1 MPHVLAYHRPTSLE
15 DALALLARP
24 AATTRVLAGGTIVNA
39 DPRAA
44 PVEVVD
50 LQALGLES
58 IYAADGGAT
67 IGATATLQ
75 DIADHDG
82 LPEVLRI
89 LARRELPS
97 AMRTLATIG
106 GTIAMREWESPLI
119 AGLLAFEAVVTV
131 AALASGEADVPR
143 EAEVPLAEILD
154 RGVPTGGLIVGV
166 QIRTD
171 GRAAIAHTARTP
183 ADTPIVAVVA
193 RRMPDGTARIGAS
206 GVATTAILVEPQ
218 SIHRLGPPGDFR
230 GTPGYRRHLAAVL
243 VGRALAELGGAGT
256 DATKAA
262 S

>member
-58 IYAADGGAT
+58 IHAADGGAT

-119 AGLLAFEAVVTV
+119 AALLAFEASVTV
-131 AALASGEADVPR
+131 AALASA

-154 RGVPTGGLIVGV
+154 RGVPIGGLIVGV
-166 QIRTD
+166 QIRTG
-171 GRAAIAHTARTP
+171 GRAAVAHTARTP

-218 SIHRLGPPGDFR
+218 SIDRLDPPGDFR

-243 VGRALAELGGAGT
+243 VGRALAELVGAGT